1 MTGLVKISRSIKELL
16 IKIKELQKEYLLK
29 TGEEITIGKIS
40 EALKVSKEDIA
51 LALEAGNPV
60 ESIYED
66 AYNDGESDSVSK
78 LDRIIFGKDEANS
91 VIDSIAIKQLIEE
104 LDLREK
110 QIILLR
116 YYKRKTQTE
125 VAKIVGITQVQV
137 SRIEKRILSGMKLK
151 LIS

>member
-40 EALKVSKEDIA
+40 EVLKVSKEDIA
-51 LALEAGNPV
+51 LALDAGNPV

-78 LDRIIFGKDEANS
+78 LDRIVLGKDEANS